1 LPPTPEPPKTDT
13 NLKPDQQRTVW
24 TIIHDLTAE
33 GIAVNQSEIENL
45 VRLGYSPDDI
55 KRMIRNGVGALFIPP
70 TYTSGQQPPVA
81 TADLMSQL
89 THAQRERFI
98 DMVAEYYKTHPDLTY
113 DTVLNGLWFIKV
125 KAMAE
130 AMHSE
135 FYDTSTPLYQEFG
148 GRIRTEIQ
156 DKFEREI
163 WNKISATPD
172 LNNLTPDD
180 IFGQNRSS
188 INAWYGH
195 MIGMGAEWTLIKS
208 YYQQGRLVDFSI
220 PLRDSTDPNSDQGGE
235 LDIQFRD
242 YDSSSNPIVRSME
255 VKNTR
260 SLKNSWGDAVAQ
272 AGKYVRFAHA
282 DHVVIALPQQSKD
295 NGPSSQQLN
304 NLVQLKKNNPGVDF
318 EVWTSNTVTKII
330 KQPNGKYQ
338 AVTTEMKNLPNI
350 PYEPDASNWGNFI
363 P

>member
-1 LPPTPEPPKTDT
+1 
-13 NLKPDQQRTVW
+13 
-24 TIIHDLTAE
+24 
-33 GIAVNQSEIENL
+33 
-45 VRLGYSPDDI
+45 
-55 KRMIRNGVGALFIPP
+55 
-70 TYTSGQQPPVA
+70 
-81 TADLMSQL
+81 
-89 THAQRERFI
+89 
-98 DMVAEYYKTHPDLTY
+98 
-113 DTVLNGLWFIKV
+113 
-125 KAMAE
+125 
-130 AMHSE
+130 
-135 FYDTSTPLYQEFG
+135 
-148 GRIRTEIQ
+148 
-156 DKFEREI
+156 
-163 WNKISATPD
+163 
-172 LNNLTPDD
+172 
-180 IFGQNRSS
+180 
-188 INAWYGH
+188 
-195 MIGMGAEWTLIKS
+195 
-208 YYQQGRLVDFSI
+208 
-220 PLRDSTDPNSDQGGE
+220 LRDSTDPNSDQGGE